1 MLKKGKPIGVDIF
14 HRRLFLSSNLLL
26 VDNKKI
32 GQNYILQKR
41 PNLFKVTA
49 QFEAEGNSQNEIA
62 SDMDR
67 SEVKL

>member
-1 MLKKGKPIGVDIF
+1 M
-14 HRRLFLSSNLLL
+14 

-32 GQNYILQKR
+32 GQNYISQKR